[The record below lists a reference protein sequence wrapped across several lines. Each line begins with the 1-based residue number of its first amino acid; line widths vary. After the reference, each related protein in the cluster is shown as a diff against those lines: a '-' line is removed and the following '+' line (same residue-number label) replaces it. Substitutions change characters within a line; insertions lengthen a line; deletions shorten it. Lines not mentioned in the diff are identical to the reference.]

1 MGNPLTI
8 LGYCLAALMI
18 GSGLLLMSGFL
29 ALRFS
34 GGTSMRVTFGLVV
47 FLYGVLRLV
56 QTRMKAKQDSDE
68 R

>member
-18 GSGLLLMSGFL
+18 GCGLLLMFGL
-29 ALRFS
+29 LVPIFS
-34 GGTSMRVTFGLVV
+34 GGVPMRVTFGLVV

-56 QTRMKAKQDSDE
+56 QTRMKANQDRDE
-68 R
+68 

>member
-18 GSGLLLMSGFL
+18 GSGLLLMSGL
-29 ALRFS
+29 LVPRFS

-47 FLYGVLRLV
+47 FLYGALRLV
-56 QTRMKAKQDSDE
+56 QTRTKANQDRDE
-68 R
+68 

>member
-18 GSGLLLMSGFL
+18 GCGLLLMSGFL
-29 ALRFS
+29 VPRFS
-34 GGTSMRVTFGLVV
+34 GGASMRVTFGLVV

-56 QTRMKAKQDSDE
+56 QTRMKAKQGRDE
-68 R
+68 